1 MEKEILDILDECE
14 TIARDTF
21 KVLCV
26 QENFRGGRRRINNL
40 LGVILPKIK
49 EELDK
54 SWQEDLLQRLV
65 TSFYFC
71 HNSTLPLVYSK
82 EACPNGLVNLSDGKD
97 IDKKTDALIN
107 FINTLETF
115 FISIGKG
122 KLRNPFSECDERG
135 RVDGIRMAL
144 RCAYNELGSDE
155 NKDAFIDKL
164 FKKCHFVHND
174 MAMAYAE
181 ACIMYSNDFLH
192 RWQKYIENKYGL
204 DLLNFYKYRY
214 GVDSNSKISA
224 NLGNEAI
231 YENTQYQIEKSRLP
245 DDLFFGQDENFFKKS
260 EKIYAIYAHMNFRHD
275 VEKTRVDKYWT
286 IGLKYNH
293 FEDAQCLVDADA
305 LNAIIGNNVN
315 YKANHPNSWNIRY
328 KKGSDYI
335 ASKIKGGT
343 GRADEFLKS
352 YIDNVKADKRNFFAL
367 NGYSP
372 LLSMFDNYFFLEKRN
387 GNYKKSG
394 TSFDFVQK
402 DFRKLLKSSPDAF
415 KIDNL
420 GIDNDTLK
428 ALKLPSIESYFVA
441 FPHPLKERVT
451 LDTKNTRKRDK
462 QDDLKVILNN
472 DALFNMVI
480 SGKYDEKTSL
490 FVLNDL
496 EELGTSYF
504 EKLLERPWMFNMHV
518 VRRAEYSKYPGTHYE
533 AGGVPPL
540 CLKVIA
546 YPNDLPQCGFV
557 NLDLKSNKVCEK
569 LKEQFLHEDDKPS
582 VIKRFW
588 FSLANIR
595 TDKFHYAPEQPLD
608 FDEKMVN
615 KVIVPATVQYLKDNP
630 RSSISIIVAGSDR
643 EGFTEKVEKLMNGE
657 FNEDELE
664 KEVRSALMVRLGMVL
679 QEKVLSKLA
688 LEVLIGG
695 LAKMTSK
702 LPLA

>member
-1 MEKEILDILDECE
+1 MEKEILDILYECE
-14 TIARDTF
+14 TLARDTI

-40 LGVILPKIK
+40 LEVILPKIK
-49 EELDK
+49 EELNK
-54 SWQEDLLQRLV
+54 SWQEDLLQRLIMP
-65 TSFYFC
+65 FYFC
-71 HNSTLPLVYSK
+71 HHSTLPLIFSEK
-82 EACPNGLVNLSDGKD
+82 DCPIGLINLSDGKD

-107 FINTLETF
+107 FINTLETL

-122 KLRNPFSECDERG
+122 KFRNYFSECDERG
-135 RVDGIRMAL
+135 RVDGIRSAL
-144 RCAYNELGSDE
+144 RCAYTELGSDE
-155 NKDAFIDKL
+155 NKDLFIDKL

-174 MAMAYAE
+174 MAMTYTE
-181 ACIMYSNDFLH
+181 VCQMYDIHFMH
-192 RWQKYIENKYGL
+192 RWQKYIEKRYGL

-214 GVDSNSKISA
+214 GVDSNAKISA
-224 NLGNEAI
+224 NLGHEAMFEEMD
-231 YENTQYQIEKSRLP
+231 YESGMRHL
-245 DDLFFGQDENFFKKS
+245 FGQDESFFKKS
-260 EKIYAIYAHMNFRHD
+260 EKIHAIYAHINSQQD
-275 VEKTRVDKYWT
+275 VENFKVDRLWRVK
-286 IGLKYNH
+286 LKHNH
-293 FEDAQCLVDADA
+293 FEDIQSLANADA
-305 LNAIIGNNVN
+305 LNAIMGNNIH

-335 ASKIKGGT
+335 ASKIKSGT
-343 GRADEFLKS
+343 DKADEFLKL
-352 YIDNVKADKRNFFAL
+352 YINNAKTDKRNFFAL

-372 LLSMFDNYFFLEKRN
+372 LLSMFDNYFFLEKRS
-387 GNYKKSG
+387 GNYRKSG

-402 DFRKLLKSSPDAF
+402 DFRKLLKSSPDTF

-451 LDTKNTRKRDK
+451 LDTKNTKKRDK

-490 FVLNDL
+490 FVLNNL

-533 AGGVPPL
+533 AGGAPPL

-557 NLDLKSNKVCEK
+557 NLDLKSDKVCKK

-582 VIKRFW
+582 VVKRFW

-643 EGFTEKVEKLMNGE
+643 EGFTEKVKKLMNGE